1 MGRYKVRTAIILS
14 ITLLL
19 VMGCGSSN
27 KNVKTGPTV
36 DVIDVALSRD
46 IEDRG
51 PDSVPIGKSS
61 IYYTNDTGVVS
72 YIKVANISGKHKF
85 RWDWYR
91 PDGKLYCSTG
101 NETIKISSGKYRREM
116 CIWHKISLD
125 GEKAVSYPGRWLV
138 DVYFDNDIVS
148 SNHFEIKPE
157 INVDKMPKFA
167 STPNPSTWGLIIGI
181 ENYSDLPSVT
191 YAERDARLM
200 QKYYEKII
208 GIPEENIITLID
220 SEATKAKIE
229 GLLKSYLPMNL
240 SSDTTLYV
248 YFAGHGVPSIQDG
261 DSYIVTYDGD
271 PRFIEHTGYK
281 LKTLY
286 SDISALPIKQA
297 VVFIDGCFSGASSR
311 SNNMLMAGTRPALIN
326 VEDMDLPSNKIVSMT
341 ASKGNQLSNAYPEK
355 EHGLFSYFVFSGLR
369 GPADSNQDN
378 HITLD
383 ELYTYVNSNVVKV
396 SRRGGMEQTP
406 VILPGRE
413 RASNIKLIKVIK
425 E

>member
-1 MGRYKVRTAIILS
+1 MSRNTVITAIILS
-14 ITLLL
+14 ITMLL
-19 VMGCGSSN
+19 VMGCGSTN
-27 KNVKTGPTV
+27 KNVRTGPT
-36 DVIDVALSRD
+36 IDVVETSLSRD
-46 IEDRG
+46 IEDKG
-51 PDSVPIGKSS
+51 PDSIPIGKSS
-61 IYYTNDTGVVS
+61 IYYTNDTEVVS
-72 YIKVANISGKHKF
+72 YIKVANISGKHKV

-101 NETIKISSGKYRREM
+101 SETIKIKSGKFKREM
-116 CIWHKISLD
+116 AIWHRITLD
-125 GEKAVSYPGRWLV
+125 GEKAVGYPGRWLV
-138 DVYFDNDIVS
+138 DVYFDNEIVS
-148 SNHFEIKPE
+148 SNHFEIKTE

-167 STPNPSTWGLIIGI
+167 SAQNQSNWGLIIGI
-181 ENYSDLPSVT
+181 ENYADLPSVT
-191 YAERDARLM
+191 YAQKDAMLM
-200 QKYYEKII
+200 QEYYEKII

-229 GLLKSYLPMNL
+229 GLLKSYLPLNL
-240 SSDTTLYV
+240 NSDTTLYV
-248 YFAGHGVPSIQDG
+248 YFAGHGVPSLEDG

-286 SDISALPIKQA
+286 SDIDALPIKRS

-311 SNNMLMAGTRPALIN
+311 SNEMLLAGSRPALIK
-326 VEDMDLPSNKIVSMT
+326 VEDMVFPSNKIVSLT
-341 ASKGNQLSNAYPEK
+341 ASKGDQISNAYPEK

-378 HITLD
+378 KITLD
-383 ELYTYVNSNVVKV
+383 ELYTYVNGNVVKV

-413 RASNIKLIKVIK
+413 KASNIQISKVI
-425 E
+425 EE

>member
-1 MGRYKVRTAIILS
+1 MSRNTFKTAIILS
-14 ITLLL
+14 ITMLLI
-19 VMGCGSSN
+19 MGCGSTN
-27 KNVKTGPTV
+27 KNVRTGPT
-36 DVIDVALSRD
+36 IDVVETSLSRD
-46 IEDRG
+46 IEDKG
-51 PDSVPIGKSS
+51 PNSVPIGKSS
-61 IYYTNDTGVVS
+61 IYYTNDTEVVS
-72 YIKVANISGKHKF
+72 YIKVSNISGKHKV

-101 NETIKISSGKYRREM
+101 SETIKIKSGKYRREM
-116 CIWHKISLD
+116 SIWHRITLD
-125 GEKAVSYPGRWLV
+125 GEKAVGYPGRWLV
-138 DVYFDNDIVS
+138 DVYVDNEIVS
-148 SNHFEIKPE
+148 SNHFEIKQE

-167 STPNPSTWGLIIGI
+167 STPNPSEWGLVIGI
-181 ENYSDLPSVT
+181 ENYADLPSVT
-191 YAERDARLM
+191 YAQKDAMLM
-200 QKYYEKII
+200 QEYYEKII

-248 YFAGHGVPSIQDG
+248 YFAGHGVPSITDG

-286 SDISALPIKQA
+286 SDIDALPIKRS

-311 SNNMLMAGTRPALIN
+311 SNEMLLAGTRPALIK
-326 VEDMDLPSNKIVSMT
+326 VEDMVLPSDKIVSLT
-341 ASKGNQLSNAYPEK
+341 ASKGDQISNSYPEK

-383 ELYTYVNSNVVKV
+383 ELYTSLCANIS
-396 SRRGGMEQTP
+396 ETP
-406 VILPGRE
+406 TP
-413 RASNIKLIKVIK
+413 
-425 E
+425 